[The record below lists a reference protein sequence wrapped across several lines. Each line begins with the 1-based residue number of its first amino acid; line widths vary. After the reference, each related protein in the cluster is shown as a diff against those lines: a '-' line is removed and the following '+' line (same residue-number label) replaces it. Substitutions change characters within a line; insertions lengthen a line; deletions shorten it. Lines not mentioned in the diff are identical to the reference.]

1 MSSNDSTDPTPT
13 PSTEVQTYSGNFT
26 PAMGT
31 DPETAVD
38 AFMLPLANSDA
49 TKQVIGQGTNVYM
62 PGQLRKYIP
71 TLYQQ
76 LHINTRALLSI
87 NGYEVLTGVADET
100 TGETK
105 SAVTSDIRNTLLS
118 GDFNEYS
125 TNTLESNEVGMTK
138 LVISQSHTS
147 TGLRKLTCVDGAK
160 FLVHEQLYDTYY
172 FSEQGE
178 SLEYVQAI
186 QQADQVAAGATPLTI
201 YMVVHYGGYFTN
213 AKDASGATITQ
224 TPPSNSELFIAD
236 SNGVTPHDNN
246 VAAAEAAAGN

>member
-13 PSTEVQTYSGNFT
+13 PSTEVQTYSGSFA
-26 PAMGT
+26 PSVGT

-38 AFMLPLANSDA
+38 AFMLPLANPDA

-87 NGYEVLTGVADET
+87 NGYEVLTGELDAD
-100 TGETK
+100 GETK

-125 TNTLESNEVGMTK
+125 TNKLESNEVGMTK

-147 TGLRKLTCVDGAK
+147 TGLRKLTCVAGAK

-172 FSEQGE
+172 FSEEGE

-186 QQADQVAAGATPLTI
+186 QQADQVAEGATPLTI
-201 YMVVHYGGYFTN
+201 YMVIHYGGYFSN

-236 SNGVTPHDNN
+236 ADGSTQHDKN
-246 VAAAEAAAGN
+246 VAAAN